1 MHVFGLEQIKQVLPD
16 LDLFPLIK
24 DGFKAYS
31 SGRTVVPPVGELIFD
46 DPPGDVHIK
55 YGYIKG
61 DDYFVIKIASGFYEN
76 SELGAASSQ
85 GGMMLLFDQYTG
97 REKGVLVD
105 ECHLTNVRTAVAGA
119 ICAEA
124 LAPGQVRSIGVLG
137 TGVQARMQVSYLSTV
152 TKCRQVKVW
161 GRNEQ
166 KMFKYQNEMRKEGW
180 QVETCTDPGYVAA
193 SCDLIITATPT
204 KTPLLRDID
213 VSKGTHITAMG
224 SDSPGKQEL
233 ETGILEKADLI
244 VADSILQ
251 CRERGEIV
259 HGLSEGVINEK
270 DIIELGAIL
279 DEKASGRTSDDQIT
293 IADLTGVAVQDI
305 QIAKAVFEACNKG
318 A

>member
-1 MHVFGLEQIKQVLPD
+1 MHVFGLEQIEQVLPD

-76 SELGAASSQ
+76 AELGSASSQ
-85 GGMMLLFDQYTG
+85 GGMMLLFDQHTG

-105 ECHLTNVRTAVAGA
+105 ECYLTNVRTAVAGA
-119 ICAEA
+119 ICAEV
-124 LAPGQVRSIGVLG
+124 LAPGQVKSIGVLG

-166 KMFKYQNEMRKEGW
+166 KMFKYQDEMRKEGW
-180 QVETCTDPGYVAA
+180 QVETCADPGYVAA

-204 KTPLLRDID
+204 KTPLLRDDD
-213 VSKGTHITAMG
+213 VRKGTHITAMG

-233 ETGILEKADLI
+233 ETGILKKADLI

-270 DIIELGAIL
+270 DIIELGDIL
-279 DEKASGRTSDDQIT
+279 DEKALGRTSDDQIT

>member
-1 MHVFGLEQIKQVLPD
+1 MHVFGLEQIKQVLPG
-16 LDLFPLIK
+16 LDLVPLIK

-31 SGRTVVPPVGELIFD
+31 AGRTVVPPVGELVFN

-76 SELGAASSQ
+76 SDLGLSSSQ
-85 GGMMLLFDQYTG
+85 GGMMLLFDQRTG

-105 ECHLTNVRTAVAGA
+105 ECYLTNVRTAVAGA
-119 ICAEA
+119 ICAEV
-124 LAPGQVRSIGVLG
+124 LAPDPVECIGVLG
-137 TGVQARMQVSYLSTV
+137 TGVQARMQVSYLSTI
-152 TKCRQVKVW
+152 TRCRQVKIW
-161 GRNEQ
+161 GRSEQ
-166 KMFKYQNEMRKEGW
+166 KMRQYQDEMSADGW
-180 QVETCTDPGYVAA
+180 QVETCPAPGDVAA
-193 SCDLIITATPT
+193 SCNLIITATPT
-204 KTPLLRDID
+204 KTPLLTADH
-213 VSKGTHITAMG
+213 VKPGTHITAMG

-233 ETGILEKADLI
+233 EPGILEKADLI

-259 HGLSEGVINEK
+259 HGLTSGLINEK
-270 DIIELGAIL
+270 DIIELGTIL
-279 DEKASGRTSDDQIT
+279 DEKALGRTAESQIT

-305 QIAKAVFEACNKG
+305 QIAKAVFEACRKG

>member
-1 MHVFGLEQIKQVLPD
+1 MQVFGLEQIKKVLPS
-16 LDLFPLIK
+16 LDLVPLIK

-31 SGRTVVPPVGELIFD
+31 AGRTVVPPVGELVFN

-76 SELGAASSQ
+76 SDLGSSSSQ
-85 GGMMLLFDQYTG
+85 GGMMLLFDQRTG

-105 ECHLTNVRTAVAGA
+105 ECFLTNVRTAVAGA

-124 LAPGQVRSIGVLG
+124 LAPDPMECIGVLG
-137 TGVQARMQVSYLSTV
+137 TGVQARMQVSYLSSITR
-152 TKCRQVKVW
+152 CRQVKVW
-161 GRNEQ
+161 GRSEQ
-166 KMFKYQNEMRKEGW
+166 KMRKYQDDMSKDGW
-180 QVETCTDPGYVAA
+180 QVDTCSAPGDVAA
-193 SCDLIITATPT
+193 SCNLIITATPA
-204 KTPLLRDID
+204 KTPLLRVDD
-213 VSKGTHITAMG
+213 VKRGTHITAMG

-233 ETGILEKADLI
+233 EPGVLGIADLI

-259 HGLSEGVINEK
+259 HALTSGLIDEK
-270 DIIELGAIL
+270 DIIELGTIL
-279 DEKASGRTSDDQIT
+279 DEKALGRTTDDQIT

-305 QIAKAVFEACNKG
+305 QIAKAVFEACQKG